1 MPLDDATGPDPV
13 DIAIGARMRLRR
25 KTLGISQGALAERIG
40 VSFQQVQK
48 YERGANRVSGS
59 TLVAVAA
66 ALDTSVGW
74 LVGEDGAISDV
85 ADELVR
91 ALAVNGAVELLEA
104 FAAIPRASARAALV
118 ALAREMTERQ

>member
-25 KTLGISQGALAERIG
+25 KTLGMSQGALADRIG

-59 TLVAVAA
+59 TLVSVAD
-66 ALDTSVGW
+66 ALETSVGW
-74 LVGEDGAISDV
+74 LVGEDGSIADV
-85 ADELVR
+85 ADDLVR
-91 ALAVNGAVELLEA
+91 ALAISGAVELLEA
-104 FAAIPRASARAALV
+104 YAEIPRASARAALT
-118 ALAREMTERQ
+118 ALAREMASK

>member
-1 MPLDDATGPDPV
+1 MPLDDGSGPDPV
-13 DIAIGARMRLRR
+13 DISIGARMRLRR
-25 KTLGISQGALAERIG
+25 KTLGISQGALADRIG

-66 ALDTSVGW
+66 ALETSVGW

-85 ADELVR
+85 AEDLVR
-91 ALAVNGAVELLEA
+91 ALAINGAVELLEA

-118 ALAREMTERQ
+118 ALAREMTEQ

>member
-25 KTLGISQGALAERIG
+25 KTLGMSQGVLADRIG

-59 TLVAVAA
+59 TLVAVAG

-74 LVGEDGAISDV
+74 LVGEDGSIADV

-91 ALAVNGAVELLEA
+91 ALAITGAVELLEA
-104 FAAIPRASARAALV
+104 YAAIPKASARAALT
-118 ALAREMTERQ
+118 ALAQEMAGQ

>member
-25 KTLGISQGALAERIG
+25 KTLGMSQGSLADRIG

-59 TLVAVAA
+59 TLVAVAG

-74 LVGEDGAISDV
+74 LVGEDGSIADV
-85 ADELVR
+85 AEDLVQ
-91 ALAVNGAVELLEA
+91 ALAITGAVELLEA
-104 FAAIPRASARAALV
+104 YAAIPKASARAALT
-118 ALAREMTERQ
+118 ALAQEMAGR

>member
-1 MPLDDATGPDPV
+1 MPLDDAAGPDPV

-25 KTLGISQGALAERIG
+25 KTLGISQGTLAERIG

-59 TLVAVAA
+59 TLVAAA
-66 ALDTSVGW
+66 RALETSVGW

-85 ADELVR
+85 ADDLVQ
-91 ALAVNGAVELLEA
+91 ALAITGAVELLEA
-104 FAAIPRASARAALV
+104 YAAIPRASARAALT
-118 ALAREMTERQ
+118 ALAREMADQ